1 MGMDNIVVSLM
12 VRFLKN
18 NFPVV
23 RLKISKSKKF
33 KRGVDIDGKKLL
45 LPSDSGRVYS
55 EIFNMLKSCYAA
67 SDHEIRHVISNFY
80 NLK

>member
-1 MGMDNIVVSLM
+1 MGMDSILVSLM

-23 RLKISKSKKF
+23 RLKVGKSKKF
-33 KRGVDIDGKKLL
+33 KRGVDIDGRKLL
-45 LPSDSGRVYS
+45 LPSDSSRIYS
-55 EIFNMLKSCYAA
+55 EVFNMLKSCYGV
-67 SDHEIRHVISNFY
+67 SDNEIRHVISIFY